1 MRVHSA
7 LKKLLVALGLSV
19 ATGSVMANT
28 IDFAQA
34 APNVVNI
41 FHSVNGNPTL
51 ARDYFVKVPDGGFHE
66 VYELKKCPKGA
77 SSCAGK
83 EITKQSFWQPIA
95 RGWGSVTPA
104 VFNKNTNAN
113 QYIATHPMFTELAM
127 GPSYQNQCAAF
138 AKLLGRTSATS
149 SWYRGNSV
157 QAASQGQ
164 SYNSLI
170 ARDRGKLVVY
180 FAGNS
185 QYPVGPGHVG
195 MLLDYVMDS
204 SGRAKGFWIVDQNLQ
219 YDGKIRKHLLLFK
232 NASGLSPSDGSDYH
246 FLKR

>member
-1 MRVHSA
+1 MRVHST
-7 LKKLLVALGLSV
+7 LKKLVVALGLSI

-41 FHSVNGNPTL
+41 FHSVNGNSTL
-51 ARDYFVKVPDGGFHE
+51 ARDYFVKVADGGFHE
-66 VYELKKCPKGA
+66 VYELKMCPKGA

-83 EITKQSFWQPIA
+83 EITKQSFWQPIVN
-95 RGWGSVTPA
+95 GWDSVSA
-104 VFNKNTNAN
+104 NNTSMN
-113 QYIATHPMFTELAM
+113 PRFTEKSMPAA
-127 GPSYQNQCAAF
+127 YQNQCAAF

-149 SWYRGNSV
+149 NWYRGNSV
-157 QAASQGQ
+157 QTASQGQ

-170 ARDRGKLVVY
+170 ARDRGELVVY
-180 FAGNS
+180 FAGQN
-185 QYPVGPGHVG
+185 QYPQGKTSNGYGHVG
-195 MLLDYVMDS
+195 MLVDYVMDEN
-204 SGRAKGFWIVDQNLQ
+204 GRAKGFWIVDQNLQ

-232 NASGLSPSDGSDYH
+232 NASGLSTSDGSDYH